1 MHHSLMRFLVITD
14 LHQKR
19 SMVPRIN
26 QSYKDNG
33 CDALLCLG
41 DVTDLGTAEDAA
53 EILSMM
59 DGNVYAIP
67 GNCDPLDTPARIASV
82 VNDVHGKRFSV
93 GGIGFAALGGS
104 NPTIFNT
111 PFEYEEEEITRLL
124 EPISF
129 EGMVLMTHAPSY
141 GMLDEIPS
149 GANVGSRAISKV
161 VRKYRPIAALSG
173 HIHEA
178 VGIVEK
184 NGTLFMN
191 PGPAREGRA
200 GVLEVDQ
207 KSVSAE
213 LVKL

>member
-1 MHHSLMRFLVITD
+1 MRFLVITD
-14 LHQKR
+14 LHQKK

-26 QSYKDNG
+26 QSYRDNG

-41 DVTDLGTAEDAA
+41 DITDLGTADDAV
-53 EILSMM
+53 EILSLM
-59 DGNVYAIP
+59 DGDVYAIP
-67 GNCDPLDTPARIASV
+67 GNCDPLDAPGRIASV

-124 EPISF
+124 DPISF

-141 GMLDEIPS
+141 GILDEIPS
-149 GANVGSRAISKV
+149 GLNVGSKAILEV
-161 VRKYRPIAALSG
+161 VRKHRPIAALSG

-184 NGTLFMN
+184 DGTLFMN

-200 GVLEVDQ
+200 GVLDVDRNR
-207 KSVSAE
+207 VSAE
-213 LVKL
+213 LLKL